1 HKYDPISQKEYFQ
14 FFSFFNST
22 VERGDGIFAYNAI
35 ENGQMVSNKL
45 SMNAGPVL
53 ALADAETKEIREY
66 LLDHLDQQQTGLNKL
81 SLQNAEAVQQWQSQQ
96 TNATALEQ
104 AVRKTTVTHLT
115 FDQMA
120 DGKDRDMVKGN
131 AAPSYSGDITSAE
144 GVKGKAVRS
153 NASGQYVADGNPSIF
168 ERTDPFTVSFWI
180 NIPEEFA
187 EAHVMYNGNNR
198 IQGYRGWD
206 IMLDSS
212 HTHFRLNHAHPYQSL
227 DIRDP
232 EALQLDEWI
241 HYVWTYD
248 GSSQAEGM
256 RLYRNGEEIDPE
268 IERNYLYRSTKPYLD
283 TRATVYMPYQGLIIG
298 NRHYDQ
304 DFTGGMLDEVRILN
318 READELVAQYLYN
331 AEQGKDAFNTA
342 LAGEAKEVDRFYDLF
357 IDTQLQAKRAELRDI
372 RLQEVATIDT
382 VQEVMVMGDWE
393 EKRPTY
399 ILERGVYDAHGERVE
414 QDVPNSLLA
423 WPEEL
428 PRNRLGLGK
437 WLIHEDHPLTARVA
451 VNQMWYLMFG
461 RGLVETVEDFGN
473 QGALPSHPK
482 LLDWLAVDFQQN
494 GWDVK
499 RLIRQMVLSATYRQS
514 SKVRPELQEV
524 DPDNVLLARSPRY
537 RRSAEMV
544 RDNVLAAS
552 GLLDPT
558 VGGASTFPYQ
568 A

>member
-1 HKYDPISQKEYFQ
+1 MALPAYGERMAAHWLDVARFADSEGYLDDFHHTFYPYRDWVIDAYNRNLPYDKFILWQMGGDQLPNATEEQILATAFNRNHKQNSEGGIIPEEFRVEYVADRTNTLGAAFMGLTLGCARCHDHKYDPISQKEYFQ

-53 ALADAETKEIREY
+53 ALADAKTKEIREY
-66 LLDHLDQQQTGLNKL
+66 LLDHIDQKQTGLNKL
-81 SLQNAEAVQQWQSQQ
+81 AQQNTEAVQQWQSQQ

-131 AAPSYSGDITSAE
+131 STPSYSGDITSAE

-153 NASGQYVADGNPSIF
+153 NASGQYVADGKPSIF

-232 EALQLDEWI
+232 EALPLDEWI

-283 TRATVYMPYQGLIIG
+283 TRATVYMSYQGLTIG

-318 READELVAQYLYN
+318 READELVAQYFYN
-331 AEQGKDAFNTA
+331 AKQGKEAFDTA
-342 LAGEAKEVDRFYDLF
+342 LR
-357 IDTQLQAKRAELRDI
+357 
-372 RLQEVATIDT
+372 
-382 VQEVMVMGDWE
+382 W
-393 EKRPTY
+393 
-399 ILERGVYDAHGERVE
+399 
-414 QDVPNSLLA
+414 
-423 WPEEL
+423 
-428 PRNRLGLGK
+428 
-437 WLIHEDHPLTARVA
+437 
-451 VNQMWYLMFG
+451 
-461 RGLVETVEDFGN
+461 
-473 QGALPSHPK
+473 
-482 LLDWLAVDFQQN
+482 
-494 GWDVK
+494 
-499 RLIRQMVLSATYRQS
+499 
-514 SKVRPELQEV
+514 
-524 DPDNVLLARSPRY
+524 
-537 RRSAEMV
+537 RSA
-544 RDNVLAAS
+544 
-552 GLLDPT
+552 
-558 VGGASTFPYQ
+558 
-568 A
+568 